1 MNKTSVLLIS
11 LIVASCP
18 MVATAAGSA
27 APGINGVDLDFQ
39 GNAALIIN
47 TAGKSLSLSFVFA
60 DDVIP
65 DANNELRFRKLKPY
79 LFHIKHRN
87 WQHHY
92 QINTSRREVYR
103 VTGGKFGKMSGN
115 LETIGN
121 LRVNTAGD
129 SGGGVP
135 NIIYLHFA
143 HAGISYRRD
152 RNLFLIFFLYTAR
165 GAPRQEF
172 IIHET
177 TEWQLCAQSPQL
189 YHVKVPGWTDHWLV
203 DTQAGQLYRVIGKE
217 FCRPAGRKLPLA
229 AGVRVY

>member
-1 MNKTSVLLIS
+1 MKTATILLTAVVVLS
-11 LIVASCP
+11 SP
-18 MVATAAGSA
+18 MVVAAGGA
-27 APGINGVDLDFQ
+27 AAQGINGVDLDFQ
-39 GNAALIIN
+39 GAAALIIN
-47 TAGKSLSLSFVFA
+47 TAGKSPSLSFVFA

-79 LFHIKHRN
+79 LFHVKHRN

-103 VTGGKFGKMSGN
+103 VTGGKFGKMGGR

-135 NIIYLHFA
+135 NIIYLNFA

-152 RNLFLIFFLYTAR
+152 RGLFLIFFIYTVGA
-165 GAPRQEF
+165 APRQEF

-177 TEWQLCAQSPQL
+177 TEWQLCAQSSHL
-189 YHVKVPGWTDHWLV
+189 YHVKVPGWVDHWLI
-203 DTQAGQLYRVIGKE
+203 DTQTGQLYRVIGTQ
-217 FCRPAGRKLPLA
+217 FCRPAGRQLPLA